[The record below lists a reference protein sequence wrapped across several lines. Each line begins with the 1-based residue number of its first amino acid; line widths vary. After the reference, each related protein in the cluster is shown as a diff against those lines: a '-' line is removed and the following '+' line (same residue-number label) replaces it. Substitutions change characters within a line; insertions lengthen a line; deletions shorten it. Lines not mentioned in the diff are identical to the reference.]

1 MAKGSNRTKREKQ
14 RQAALLAKLAAL
26 DEKRI
31 DITKERGEKGDH
43 SEWVNPA
50 EIDPREQPIGRVRR
64 FRMSHLDRL
73 HRAEKL
79 TWPQWYAGDWYR
91 NTHHRCAFGA
101 KVTGSYGERTTG
113 GMQEA
118 GLPRTEAQ
126 WRARQ
131 DLRQAREQWPQ
142 NVREHMDRFLL
153 EDVYPKLSHRA
164 RDRDLGQM
172 RNALDRLAMYLRML

>member
-1 MAKGSNRTKREKQ
+1 MAKQQRRRKIKRVTTTQLEA
-14 RQAALLAKLAAL
+14 RLDATPERLA
-26 DEKRI
+26 
-31 DITKERGEKGDH
+31 KGDH
-43 SEWVNPA
+43 SEFVNPA
-50 EIDPREQPIGRVRR
+50 EIDPNEQRITSVRR

-79 TWPQWYAGDWYR
+79 NLVQWYAGDWYR

-142 NVREHMDRFLL
+142 AVREHMDRFLL
-153 EDVYPKLSHRA
+153 EDTYPRLSHRA

-172 RNALDRLAMYLRML
+172 RNALDRLAMYLRLL

>member
-1 MAKGSNRTKREKQ
+1 MAKHRRKIKRVTPQ
-14 RQAALLAKLAAL
+14 RVALLLDATPERLA
-26 DEKRI
+26 
-31 DITKERGEKGDH
+31 KGDQFD
-43 SEWVNPA
+43 WVRPDGVDGCQRGINPT
-50 EIDPREQPIGRVRR
+50 VRR

-73 HRAEKL
+73 HNAGKL
-79 TWPQWYAGDWYR
+79 TQVQVYAGDWYR
-91 NTHHRCAFGA
+91 NTHHKCAFGA

-131 DLRQAREQWPQ
+131 DFRQAREQWPQ
-142 NVREHMDRFLL
+142 AMREHMDRFLL
-153 EDVYPKLSHRA
+153 DDVYPKLSHRA

-172 RNALDRLAMYLRML
+172 RNALDRLAMYLRLC